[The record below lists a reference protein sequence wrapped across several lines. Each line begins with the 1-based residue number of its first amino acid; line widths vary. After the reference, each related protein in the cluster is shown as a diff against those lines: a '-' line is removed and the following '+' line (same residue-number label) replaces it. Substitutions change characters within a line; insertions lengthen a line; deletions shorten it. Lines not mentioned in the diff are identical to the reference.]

1 MQYAGEREIKNEVV
15 RDTGVRGREEGERER
30 DDGQNFNHFLLEK
43 KLFLTYKKDK
53 RVNIKETKK
62 RNK

>member
-1 MQYAGEREIKNEVV
+1 MRVS
-15 RDTGVRGREEGERER
+15 RGKEEGERER

-53 RVNIKETKK
+53 RVNIKETSRTIKVK
-62 RNK
+62 ITKFRR